1 MSSAA
6 ITISICCMMMSVLL
20 LLAMVGIALGEISGL
35 LKRVEALEKRS
46 KYTPRL
52 PDVGDVHPFTPDA
65 TVSRTDVDVWG
76 TPCVQ

>member
-6 ITISICCMMMSVLL
+6 ITISICCLMMAVLL

-35 LKRVEALEKRS
+35 SKRVEALEIRM

-65 TVSRTDVDVWG
+65 TVTKTDLEYWLP
-76 TPCVQ
+76 PCVQ